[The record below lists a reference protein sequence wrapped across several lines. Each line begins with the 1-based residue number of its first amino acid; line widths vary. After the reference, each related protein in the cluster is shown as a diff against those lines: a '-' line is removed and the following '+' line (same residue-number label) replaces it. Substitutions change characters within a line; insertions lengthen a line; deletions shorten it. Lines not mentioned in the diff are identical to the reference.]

1 MKTIQRQLLDLTLHL
16 QTSGLN
22 AGTSGNCSIRN
33 NDGFYIT
40 PSGLNPKAMSID
52 DMVFMDFK
60 GTVQP
65 SQKSQREP
73 SSEWRFHH
81 DILKTRKDAN
91 VVIHTHSTFATTLS
105 LFRKDIPAF
114 HYMIA
119 VAGGNSIRCSKY
131 ELFGTQAL
139 SNAALTALNE
149 RKACLLAN
157 HGMIVIG
164 HDIEEA
170 LNISHEV
177 ERLCEQYTYAL
188 QLGSPIILTD
198 KEMAAVTERF
208 QSYGNWSNHSNKNQ
222 KS

>member
-1 MKTIQRQLLDLTLHL
+1 MKTIQQQLLNLALHL
-16 QTSGLN
+16 QASGLN
-22 AGTSGNCSIRN
+22 EGSSGNCSIRDR
-33 NDGFYIT
+33 DGFYIT

-52 DMVFMDFK
+52 DMVYMDFK
-60 GTVQP
+60 GTIQS
-65 SQKSQREP
+65 SQKPPREP
-73 SSEWRFHH
+73 SSEWRFHY

-119 VAGGNSIRCSKY
+119 VAGGNSIRCTKY

-139 SNAALTALNE
+139 SDAALVALND

-157 HGMIVIG
+157 HGVIVIG
-164 HDIEEA
+164 RDIEDA

-188 QLGSPIILTD
+188 QIGSPVILSD
-198 KEMAAVTERF
+198 EEMGEVIERF
-208 QSYGNWSNHSNKNQ
+208 KSYGNWKEP
-222 KS
+222 K

>member
-1 MKTIQRQLLDLTLHL
+1 MKTIQQQLLDLTLHL
-16 QTSGLN
+16 KASGLN
-22 AGTSGNCSIRN
+22 EGSSGNCSIRDR
-33 NDGFYIT
+33 DGFYIT

-52 DMVFMDFK
+52 DMVFMDFN
-60 GTVQP
+60 GTIES
-65 SQKSQREP
+65 SQKPPREP

-119 VAGGNSIRCSKY
+119 AAGGNSIRCTKY

-139 SNAALTALNE
+139 SDAALIALND

-164 HDIEEA
+164 RDIEDA

-188 QLGSPIILTD
+188 QIGSPVILSD
-198 KEMAAVTERF
+198 EEMGEAIEKF
-208 QSYGNWSNHSNKNQ
+208 KSYGNWK
-222 KS
+222 KPK

>member
-1 MKTIQRQLLDLTLHL
+1 MKTIQQQLLDLALYL
-16 QTSGLN
+16 QASGLN
-22 AGTSGNCSIRN
+22 EGSSGNCSIRDR
-33 NDGFYIT
+33 DGFYIT

-52 DMVFMDFK
+52 DMVFMDFN
-60 GTVQP
+60 GTIES
-65 SQKSQREP
+65 SQKPPREP

-119 VAGGNSIRCSKY
+119 AAGGNSIRCTKY

-139 SNAALTALNE
+139 SDAALIALND

-164 HDIEEA
+164 RDIEDA

-188 QLGSPIILTD
+188 QIGSPAILSD
-198 KEMAAVTERF
+198 EEMGEVIEKF
-208 QSYGNWSNHSNKNQ
+208 KSYGNWKNP
-222 KS
+222 K

>member
-1 MKTIQRQLLDLTLHL
+1 
-16 QTSGLN
+16 
-22 AGTSGNCSIRN
+22 
-33 NDGFYIT
+33 
-40 PSGLNPKAMSID
+40 
-52 DMVFMDFK
+52 MVYMDFK
-60 GTVQP
+60 GTIQS
-65 SQKSQREP
+65 SQKPPREP
-73 SSEWRFHH
+73 SSEWRFHY

-119 VAGGNSIRCSKY
+119 VAGGNSIRCTKY

-139 SNAALTALNE
+139 SDAALVALND
-149 RKACLLAN
+149 RKSCLLAN

-164 HDIEEA
+164 RDIEDA

-188 QLGSPIILTD
+188 QIGSPVILSD
-198 KEMAAVTERF
+198 EEMGKVIERF
-208 QSYGNWSNHSNKNQ
+208 KSYGNWKEP
-222 KS
+222 K

>member
-1 MKTIQRQLLDLTLHL
+1 MKNIQQQLLELILHL
-16 QTSGLN
+16 QASGLN
-22 AGTSGNCSIRN
+22 KGSSGNCSIRDH
-33 NDGFYIT
+33 DGFYIT

-60 GTVQP
+60 GTIQS
-65 SQKSQREP
+65 SQKPAREP

-81 DILKTRKDAN
+81 DILKLREDAN

-119 VAGGNSIRCSKY
+119 LAGGNSIRCSTY

-139 SNAALTALNE
+139 SDTALKALNE

-164 HDIEEA
+164 RDIEDA

-177 ERLCEQYTYAL
+177 EKLCEQYTYAL
-188 QLGSPIILTD
+188 QIGSPVILSD
-198 KEMAAVTERF
+198 KEMEEVIQRF
-208 QSYGNWSNHSNKNQ
+208 KSYGNWNKP
-222 KS
+222 

>member
-1 MKTIQRQLLDLTLHL
+1 MKTIQQQLLDLTLHL
-16 QTSGLN
+16 QSSGLN
-22 AGTSGNCSIRN
+22 EGSSGNCSIRDR
-33 NDGFYIT
+33 DGFYIT

-60 GTVQP
+60 GTIQS
-65 SQKSQREP
+65 SQKPPREP

-81 DILKTRKDAN
+81 DILKSRKDAN

-119 VAGGNSIRCSKY
+119 VAGGNSIRCTKY

-139 SNAALTALNE
+139 SDAALVALND
-149 RKACLLAN
+149 RKSCLLAN

-164 HDIEEA
+164 RDIEDA

-188 QLGSPIILTD
+188 QNGSPVILSD
-198 KEMAAVTERF
+198 EEMGKVIERF
-208 QSYGNWSNHSNKNQ
+208 KSYGNWKEP
-222 KS
+222 K

>member
-1 MKTIQRQLLDLTLHL
+1 MKTIQQQLLDLALYL
-16 QTSGLN
+16 QASGLN
-22 AGTSGNCSIRN
+22 EGSSGNCSIRDR
-33 NDGFYIT
+33 DGFYIT
-40 PSGLNPKAMSID
+40 PSGINPKAMSID
-52 DMVFMDFK
+52 DMVFMDFN
-60 GTVQP
+60 GTIES
-65 SQKSQREP
+65 SQKPPREP

-119 VAGGNSIRCSKY
+119 AAGGNSIRCTKY

-139 SNAALTALNE
+139 SDAALIALND

-164 HDIEEA
+164 RDIEDA

-188 QLGSPIILTD
+188 QIGSPAILSD
-198 KEMAAVTERF
+198 EEMGEVIEKF
-208 QSYGNWSNHSNKNQ
+208 KSYGNWKNP
-222 KS
+222 K

>member
-1 MKTIQRQLLDLTLHL
+1 MKTIQQQLLDLALYL
-16 QTSGLN
+16 QASGLN
-22 AGTSGNCSIRN
+22 EGSSGNCSIRDR
-33 NDGFYIT
+33 DGFYIT
-40 PSGLNPKAMSID
+40 PSGINPKAMSID
-52 DMVFMDFK
+52 DMVFMDFN
-60 GTVQP
+60 GTIES
-65 SQKSQREP
+65 SQKPPREP

-119 VAGGNSIRCSKY
+119 VAGGNSIRCTKY

-139 SNAALTALNE
+139 SDAALIALND

-157 HGMIVIG
+157 HGMITIG
-164 HDIEEA
+164 RDIEDA

-188 QLGSPIILTD
+188 QIGSPAILSD
-198 KEMAAVTERF
+198 EEMGEVIEKF
-208 QSYGNWSNHSNKNQ
+208 KSYGNWKKPKQ
-222 KS
+222 